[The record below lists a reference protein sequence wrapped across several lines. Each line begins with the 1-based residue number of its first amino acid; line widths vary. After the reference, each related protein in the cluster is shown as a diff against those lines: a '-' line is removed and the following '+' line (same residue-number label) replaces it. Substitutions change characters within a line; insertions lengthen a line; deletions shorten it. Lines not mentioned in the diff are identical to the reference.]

1 MTPTTVIETTWTTAL
16 ATSTTAGLS
25 IALKQVGVIVPF
37 TPGED
42 LSSLDSGDILPTSAG
57 LGISYT
63 AATRQAARN
72 PVTGA
77 YMVNVPPP
85 AGGNEELSGSGGS
98 YPVTLYGTL
107 LLKTPF
113 AAPGDIIG
121 SEAFDT
127 PVTITGASQLI
138 EYNEAAF
145 SFNVGAWF

>member
-1 MTPTTVIETTWTTAL
+1 MTPVSALETTWTTAL

-37 TPGED
+37 SEGED
-42 LSSLDSGDILPTSAG
+42 LSRLDSGDILPTSAG
-57 LGISYT
+57 LGITYT

-77 YMVNVPPP
+77 YMVLIPPP
-85 AGGNEELSGSGGS
+85 AGGNEELSGGGGS

-107 LLKTPF
+107 LLKTPY
-113 AAPGDIIG
+113 AVPGDIIG
-121 SEAFDT
+121 SKTYDT
-127 PVTITGASQLI
+127 PITITGASQLI
-138 EYNEAAF
+138 EYNEATF